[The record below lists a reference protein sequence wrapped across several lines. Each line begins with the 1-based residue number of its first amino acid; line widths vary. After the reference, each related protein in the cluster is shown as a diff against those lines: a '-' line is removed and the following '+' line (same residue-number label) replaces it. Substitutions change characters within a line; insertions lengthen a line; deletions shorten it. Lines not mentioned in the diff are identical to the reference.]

1 MREDFVDEIID
12 DVAVATREGA
22 DESRRVIV
30 PVERER
36 SELQTSDPALG
47 ASLKGSDPLG
57 LQLEA
62 HRACEKLSSFG
73 FGESQVLGAE
83 FQHLSSRPE
92 SRQR

>member
-36 SELQTSDPALG
+36 SELQTSDPALR

-57 LQLEA
+57 LQLKA
-62 HRACEKLSSFG
+62 HRVREKLG
-73 FGESQVLGAE
+73 GLRFGES
-83 FQHLSSRPE
+83 
-92 SRQR
+92 